1 MALWGNQDS
10 KTASGTIAINA
21 TTGAVT
27 GTSTAFTTQAKLGNY
42 IRVSGEDYQIVKITS
57 DTSAKVIAGKNG
69 ATMTAV
75 DAGASYTLSTKPA
88 FVAHESQNGDNGD
101 ATKVFGV
108 NAAELSAGSDNVV
121 EVAVVQG
128 GSGYAEAPVLTIN
141 GGGGSSAT
149 ATATISGGKVTSY
162 TVTNVGSAYTSR
174 PTVAVNI
181 PVLTIPTA
189 RVITANDSI
198 AYIAHTLSANDAVLY
213 KAAGSTAIT
222 GVANNTTFYVAT
234 AGLTANAFKIK
245 ATNVAPGTLAA
256 TVATSGT
263 GGQFTCGAS
272 ALAVGDRVT
281 ITGTLGGTGTITGYT
296 SGTTYKVSA
305 ITGTTPNIT
314 GFTLQTDAGGAI
326 TTTAGTLTGLTYTV
340 ETVIDMTGT
349 GNGNQYFEIVAGTRA
364 TATAALGS
372 GTGSGATHITHA
384 GWVRRSVGTGGRA
397 GRIQYETLVAMSPI
411 SGDQSDDIQLPD

>member
-75 DAGASYTLSTKPA
+75 NAGASYTLSTKPA
-88 FVAHESQNGDNGD
+88 FVAHESQNGVNGD